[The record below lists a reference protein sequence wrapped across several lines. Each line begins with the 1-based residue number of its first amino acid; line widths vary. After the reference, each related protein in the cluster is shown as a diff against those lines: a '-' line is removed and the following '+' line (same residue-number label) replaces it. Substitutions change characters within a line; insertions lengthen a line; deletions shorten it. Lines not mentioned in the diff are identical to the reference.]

1 MSAGDGSEGWRGGGW
16 WCYGCGGG
24 GGGSESGEWLAAMV
38 FRAAGA
44 VLAAGRVVLERDGHG
59 LRRFVESERT
69 VGPCHFA
76 AAAAAAAPPP
86 CTS

>member
-1 MSAGDGSEGWRGGGW
+1 MSAGDGSEGWRGGLWLLG
-16 WCYGCGGG
+16 GRSGGG
-24 GGGSESGEWLAAMV
+24 WLAAMM

-76 AAAAAAAPPP
+76 AAAAAPPP

>member
-1 MSAGDGSEGWRGGGW
+1 M
-16 WCYGCGGG
+16 
-24 GGGSESGEWLAAMV
+24 M

-59 LRRFVESERT
+59 LRRFVDSERT

-76 AAAAAAAPPP
+76 AAAAAPPP